1 MYDIVYDIVYIM
13 LTLHFR
19 VQDCVCLVAP
29 YPYRLQPL
37 EDFDPIG
44 DLDTSGGG
52 DLWYARPLLFF
63 RCTLSPTGKM
73 GDART
78 HKEFSL
84 VFFSTFEPINLTPDS
99 CMQRKGVPM
108 LYERAATQVPSLY
121 VCPVE
126 NVLGRVPLIPCYLNG
141 NSLNTIPHSF
151 RSRIPREAA
160 ADSRPDSGTGS
171 RLFEVN
177 IWMWKYGRTFPRE
190 FSVEDAVAMRK
201 KRVQESRARAAAT
214 LQRRREAAW
223 AKGSSSAE

>member
-1 MYDIVYDIVYIM
+1 M
-13 LTLHFR
+13 
-19 VQDCVCLVAP
+19 
-29 YPYRLQPL
+29 
-37 EDFDPIG
+37 
-44 DLDTSGGG
+44 
-52 DLWYARPLLFF
+52 
-63 RCTLSPTGKM
+63 
-73 GDART
+73 
-78 HKEFSL
+78 
-84 VFFSTFEPINLTPDS
+84 TPDS

-160 ADSRPDSGTGS
+160 ADSRPDSRTGS

>member
-1 MYDIVYDIVYIM
+1 
-13 LTLHFR
+13 
-19 VQDCVCLVAP
+19 
-29 YPYRLQPL
+29 
-37 EDFDPIG
+37 
-44 DLDTSGGG
+44 
-52 DLWYARPLLFF
+52 
-63 RCTLSPTGKM
+63 
-73 GDART
+73 
-78 HKEFSL
+78 
-84 VFFSTFEPINLTPDS
+84 
-99 CMQRKGVPM
+99 M

-177 IWMWKYGRTFPRE
+177 IWMWKHASGRTFLRE
-190 FSVEDAVAMRK
+190 FSVEEAVAMRK
-201 KRVQESRARAAAT
+201 RRVQESRERGAET
-214 LQRRREAAW
+214 LRRRNEAAW